1 MNTPLPVFA
10 NPLMN
15 LGYKDADLF
24 KPRAFSAVCAR
35 PGVGKTAFL
44 VQMALWAMSK
54 GKNVLHVSLG
64 DPIKKVDL
72 WYQDLFSHIARRSAL
87 PDAAAAWPAFLPRRF
102 IMTFRVE
109 GFSVPKLEERLA
121 DLAEQQIFTPHVIV
135 IDGIESDSALH
146 ALTGELQNLA
156 RKFSLPVWISV
167 RIQEYP
173 STQEGYPP
181 STPLPESNASF
192 ESIVCIE
199 GAAERI
205 HVRGIK
211 GGTPQTLATPLSLD
225 PATLLLTTEKAS

>member
-1 MNTPLPVFA
+1 MNTPLPEFA
-10 NPLMN
+10 NPLTP
-15 LGYKDADLF
+15 LGYEETALLR
-24 KPRAFSAVCAR
+24 PRAFSAVCAR

-72 WYQDLFSHIARRSAL
+72 WYQDLFSHIARRSTFS
-87 PDAAAAWPAFLPRRF
+87 DTAAAWSAFLPRRF

-121 DLAEQQIFTPHVIV
+121 DLMEQQIFTPHVIV
-135 IDGIESDSALH
+135 IDGIESDRALH
-146 ALTGELQNLA
+146 SLTVELQNLA
-156 RKFSLPVWISV
+156 RKFLLPVWISV

-173 STQEGYPP
+173 STREGHPP

-192 ESIVCIE
+192 ESIVCME
-199 GAAERI
+199 GAPDRI

-211 GGTPQTLATPLSLD
+211 GGTPQALGTPLSLD
-225 PATLLLTTEKAS
+225 PATLLLITEKAS